1 MSLAKLTA
9 ISTNTLSLFLERQR
23 LQTLP
28 TDGSHNGSTL
38 HYPQIKRN
46 LTQLREGILNLE
58 SKEGSTSEAS
68 KLLRSQYDRMRSML
82 LEEERMKVPR
92 SVICQ
97 LFDYGEPRHL
107 SPCLRGTVLIRS
119 NRLRHHC
126 HPK

>member
-28 TDGSHNGSTL
+28 PYPTDGDHNGSTL

-58 SKEGSTSEAS
+58 SKEGSTSDAS

-92 SVICQ
+92 SVTCQ
-97 LFDYGEPRHL
+97 TL
-107 SPCLRGTVLIRS
+107 
-119 NRLRHHC
+119 
-126 HPK
+126 